1 MSSNALITND
11 RNAREVS
18 SLIDEISQATSSE
31 QTLAAVVGGLSPD
44 VADSIR
50 RALNVERQELS
61 AVLSAYQEAKCG
73 NLEPLKQRAG
83 GDLGDM
89 LIVARIAKG
98 WSQKEL
104 ARQIGLKEQAV
115 QRYESERYRSISLA
129 GFLRV
134 ARALGLT
141 IASDVQSPAAAPW
154 LSLPSLDV
162 SAAEVQKVL
171 KHARENGWLE
181 DGDSDENALSQLK
194 RYVSEHVGAHGT
206 PSLLRTGLTVE
217 NYADD
222 WSLLCWKAQVTR
234 QAKSLIDAHKV
245 KYRPLDLS
253 WLKDLPT
260 LSAQVNGPILAS
272 QLLLS
277 HGIVLVIERNI
288 SGMKVD
294 GAAFLVDDI
303 PVIGLTLRRDAAD
316 NFWFTLLH
324 EVAHV
329 VLHYRT
335 GLAAGFFD
343 NIETPDVDTMEAEAD
358 RFAASLLIPQEV
370 WLRSP
375 ARIAKAADTIER
387 FAKQLGI
394 SPAVVFGRIRK
405 ERQNY
410 AIFSDKI
417 GLGQIRKQFFQ
428 Q

>member
-1 MSSNALITND
+1 MHSNALITND

-18 SLIDEISQATSSE
+18 GLIDEISHATSSE
-31 QTLAAVVGGLSPD
+31 QTLAAVVDGLSPD
-44 VADSIR
+44 VVDSIR
-50 RALNVERQELS
+50 RALVTERQELS
-61 AVLSAYQEAKCG
+61 SMLSAYQEAKRG
-73 NLEPLKQRAG
+73 NLEPLKQRAS

-104 ARQIGLKEQAV
+104 ARQIGLREQAV
-115 QRYESERYRSISLA
+115 QRYEAERYRSISLA
-129 GFLRV
+129 GFFRV
-134 ARALGLT
+134 AKALGLT
-141 IASDVQSPAAAPW
+141 IAADVQSPADTPW
-154 LSLPSLDV
+154 LSLPSLDI
-162 SAAEVQKVL
+162 SAVEAQKVL

-181 DGDSDENALSQLK
+181 DGGTDESALSQLK
-194 RYVSEHVGAHGT
+194 RYISEHVGTHGK
-206 PSLLRTGLTVE
+206 PSLFRTGLTVE

-234 QAKSLIDAHKV
+234 QAKSLIDAHKI
-245 KYRPLDLS
+245 KYRPLDVS
-253 WLKDLPT
+253 WLKELPK
-260 LSAQVNGPILAS
+260 LSTQADGPLRAKEF
-272 QLLLS
+272 LLH
-277 HGIVLVIERNI
+277 HGIVLLAERNVP
-288 SGMKVD
+288 GMKVD
-294 GAAFLVDDI
+294 GAAFLVEDI
-303 PVIGLTLRRDAAD
+303 PVIGLTLRRDALD

-343 NIETPDVDTMEAEAD
+343 DIETREIDALEAEAD
-358 RFAASLLIPQEV
+358 RFAGSLLIPQDI

-394 SPAVVFGRIRK
+394 SPAVVFGRIRM

-417 GLGQIRKQFFQ
+417 GLGQVRKQFFQ